1 MTTTTLKSIL
11 ALFGAAVLIEVITL
25 NNGAIILLMITAL
38 FLYEGIKRHR
48 NSLLA
53 IGLVA
58 LGITLFSL
66 MTLRIAAVIIAL
78 YYIYFY
84 YKKDTHKKA
93 IFNETTDTS
102 RVTSN
107 PFFQTET
114 DSETY
119 AWRDVNMLRLGG
131 KVVIDATQT
140 VLPRGT
146 SVITVQQLLGNVHI
160 ILPHDV
166 PVRFVFSTFYGEA
179 KLPTTTKKL
188 KNATLHTTLPSEQN
202 LREMVIHVS
211 ALVGD
216 VEVSYA

>member
-11 ALFGAAVLIEVITL
+11 ALFGAAVLIEALTFS
-25 NNGAIILLMITAL
+25 NGTIILVLIAAL
-38 FLYEGIKRHR
+38 LLYAGIKRHR
-48 NSLLA
+48 NSLLIA
-53 IGLVA
+53 
-58 LGITLFSL
+58 GIAFLSIALFSL
-66 MTLRIAAVIIAL
+66 VTLRMAAVAIAL
-78 YYIYFY
+78 YYIYYY
-84 YKKDTHKKA
+84 YKKDA
-93 IFNETTDTS
+93 YTTPHFQADNDQP
-102 RVTSN
+102 RITSN